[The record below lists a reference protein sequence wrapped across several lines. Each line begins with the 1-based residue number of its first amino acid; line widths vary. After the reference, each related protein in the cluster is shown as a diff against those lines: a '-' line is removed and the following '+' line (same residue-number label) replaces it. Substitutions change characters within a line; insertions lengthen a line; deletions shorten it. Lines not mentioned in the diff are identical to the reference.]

1 MARKRTGG
9 RRVPQVPLLWQAL
22 AMKPALLLAVLGL
35 LPLPALAAP
44 KAHAVARV
52 ASLAGKPLG
61 MVEFSAVNHGVLIV
75 LDLHDLPPGAH
86 GVHLHV
92 SGSCDAKSGF
102 TRAGPILSL
111 TPGKKHGY
119 LAGDGPLAGDLPNQ
133 FAGPDGRLHASTV
146 ATAFTLGNG
155 KKSIFDRDGVALI
168 IDQRG
173 DDYRTQPLG
182 NAGNRIGCGVVMRTV
197 GPPARHRRAK

>member
-1 MARKRTGG
+1 MRSA
-9 RRVPQVPLLWQAL
+9 
-22 AMKPALLLAVLGL
+22 ALLIALSL
-35 LPLPALAAP
+35 LPGPALAAA
-44 KAHAVARV
+44 KARAVARPV
-52 ASLAGKPLG
+52 SLGGKALG
-61 MVEFSAVNHGVLIV
+61 TVEFSTVNHGVLIV

-92 SGSCDAKSGF
+92 SGNCDAKSGF

-111 TPGKKHGY
+111 APGKKHGY

-133 FAGPDGRLHASTV
+133 FAGADGRLHASMVT
-146 ATAFTLGNG
+146 TAFTLGNG
-155 KKSIFDRDGVALI
+155 KRSIFDRDGVALI

-182 NAGNRIGCGVVMRTV
+182 NAGARIACGVVIRTV
-197 GPPARHRRAK
+197 GPAARKRRKSQVAPPSPP